1 MITIINKRDVMFLSD
16 LQKGECGKIVKVNSD
31 PVLKSRFNS
40 FGITK
45 GAVIYVIEQTLSKNT
60 IEIKLHSTKIALRI
74 NEAKTIEV
82 EKTLC
87 EI

>member
-1 MITIINKRDVMFLSD
+1 MNLSE
-16 LQKGECGKIVKVNSD
+16 LHKGECGIITKVSAEQ
-31 PVLKSRFNS
+31 VLKSRLNS

-45 GAVIYVIEQTLSKNT
+45 GARIYIIEQTMSKNT
-60 IEIKLHSTKIALRI
+60 IEIRLHSTKIALRI

-82 EKTLC
+82 ERTEC

>member
-1 MITIINKRDVMFLSD
+1 MNLSE
-16 LQKGECGKIVKVNSD
+16 LQKGECGKILKITSNN
-31 PVLKSRFNS
+31 VLKSRFNS

-45 GAVIYVIEQTLSKNT
+45 GAIIYVIEQTLSKNT

-74 NEAKTIEV
+74 NEAKTIEI
-82 EKTLC
+82 EKTQC

>member
-1 MITIINKRDVMFLSD
+1 MNLSE
-16 LQKGECGKIVKVNSD
+16 LNKGECGRIIKINSD
-31 PVLKSRFNS
+31 TVLKSRFNS

-45 GAVIYVIEQTLSKNT
+45 GAIVYIIEQTLSKNT
-60 IEIKLHSTKIALRI
+60 IEIRLHNTKIALRI

-82 EKTLC
+82 EKSAC

>member
-1 MITIINKRDVMFLSD
+1 MDLSE
-16 LQKGECGKIVKVNSD
+16 LQKGECGIITKVSAEQ
-31 PVLKSRFNS
+31 VLKSRLNS

-45 GAVIYVIEQTLSKNT
+45 GARIYVLEQTMSKNT
-60 IEIKLHSTKIALRI
+60 IEIRLHSTKIALRI

-82 EKTLC
+82 ERTEC

>member
-1 MITIINKRDVMFLSD
+1 MNLSE
-16 LQKGECGKIVKVNSD
+16 LQKGECGKITKITSD
-31 PVLKSRFNS
+31 SVLKSRFNS

-45 GAVIYVIEQTLSKNT
+45 GAIVYVIEQTLSKNT

-82 EKTLC
+82 EKTEC
-87 EI
+87 QI

>member
-1 MITIINKRDVMFLSD
+1 MNLSE
-16 LQKGECGKIVKVNSD
+16 LQKGECGIITKVTAAQ
-31 PVLKSRFNS
+31 VLKSRLNS

-45 GAVIYVIEQTLSKNT
+45 GATIYVIEQTMSKNT
-60 IEIKLHSTKIALRI
+60 IEIRLHSTKIALRI

-82 EKTLC
+82 ERSEC